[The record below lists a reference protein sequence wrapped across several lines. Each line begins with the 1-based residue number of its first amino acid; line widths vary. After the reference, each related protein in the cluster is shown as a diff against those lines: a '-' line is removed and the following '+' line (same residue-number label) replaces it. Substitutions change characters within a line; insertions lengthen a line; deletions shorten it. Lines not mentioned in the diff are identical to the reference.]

1 MGRPMIR
8 MRSSSVAVLCVA
20 LLPLLGSCSGAPP
33 GAKAAPGVDTDLQP
47 NGKPYVG
54 PATVTSAPPAD
65 NTDARLYCHPE
76 GVGSACSRQPGGQ

>member
-1 MGRPMIR
+1 MRRGMIR
-8 MRSSSVAVLCVA
+8 MWPAPVAALCVA

-33 GAKAAPGVDTDLQP
+33 GAKAASGVDTDLQP

-54 PATVTSAPPAD
+54 PATVTSGPPAD

-76 GVGSACSRQPGGQ
+76 GIGSACTRQ

>member
-1 MGRPMIR
+1 MIR
-8 MRSSSVAVLCVA
+8 MRPSFVVACVV

-65 NTDARLYCHPE
+65 NNDARLYCHPE
-76 GVGSACSRQPGGQ
+76 GVGSACSRQ

>member
-1 MGRPMIR
+1 MPIPRLAAL
-8 MRSSSVAVLCVA
+8 AV
-20 LLPLLGSCSGAPP
+20 LLPLLASCSGALP

-54 PATVTSAPPAD
+54 PATVTSSPPAD

-76 GVGSACSRQPGGQ
+76 GVGSACSRQ

>member
-1 MGRPMIR
+1 MTG
-8 MRSSSVAVLCVA
+8 MRRSSVAALGVVLM
-20 LLPLLGSCSGAPP
+20 PLLGSCSGAPP

-76 GVGSACSRQPGGQ
+76 GIGSACTRQ

>member
-1 MGRPMIR
+1 MIR
-8 MRSSSVAVLCVA
+8 MRHAFPATLWVV

-33 GAKAAPGVDTDLQP
+33 GAKATPGVDTDLQP

-65 NTDARLYCHPE
+65 NSDARLYCHPE
-76 GVGSACSRQPGGQ
+76 GVGSACTRQ

>member
-1 MGRPMIR
+1 MNRTR
-8 MRSSSVAVLCVA
+8 RRSVLAALSAA
-20 LLPLLGSCSGAPP
+20 LLPLLASCSGAPP
-33 GAKAAPGVDTDLQP
+33 GARAAPGVDTDLQP

-76 GVGSACSRQPGGQ
+76 GVGSACSRQ